1 MTLKISIFEN
11 CFYKNFFFKEKIRK
25 NFCCAYFPFSLS
37 PLQHSAVASFLL
49 AVTKPTSNKRGGISQ
64 DEKEDASE
72 LITDDDTTSYVKVD
86 EIYDDDNLKFN
97 RTNLTTLLRYITGNE
112 NAGVNDE
119 TMASIS
125 TMAENA
131 TTSADIREK
140 VVGGKTSS
148 QDVIVTL
155 GGLDWQ
161 VVYLSKD
168 NSGNSIL
175 TLWLSSSRQEKFLEY
190 SRTEGTLYGFLN
202 GSLYSDWSDDFYS
215 TSAGVKYPSNMYG
228 TSYIRAV
235 TLNNGGT
242 YATSTSASAT
252 AEQNES
258 SVFAKFTMD
267 GVEGSLTSFLVTPND
282 VSWQLLQSSPE
293 NNPSLSNLYPNDSI
307 NDPGI
312 LEGDYYSGFN
322 YHSKEGYSAWAND
335 YIWLPSLAE
344 TGYNSSNLGLWK
356 TSQTQRQNISFSTSS
371 ITPGVGSDNSTS
383 RTSVYNYSWLRS
395 GHCNYAPTAGTLN
408 PSGIGYNNYYVNL
421 SYAVRPALHL
431 NLNEVFNNTSDHL
444 DVSTITLD
452 SQNGSENTYI
462 YQRYGVG
469 FYSDS
474 ETMEMITSI
483 ETPTLTGYKFLGYY
497 TSLNGQGTK
506 IIDENGNF
514 LVSNTYFHDHFTLF
528 ADWELGTYTISLNYQ
543 NGYSEIAKIYEK
555 YNTGFY
561 SNDAT
566 TNLITQVS
574 LPTRDGHIFKGYYT
588 GENGEGVMIID
599 ESGVIVAEPTFTASD
614 TEIFAYWKP
623 NVPAYYDEE
632 GDYWYIE
639 YGKMPQERV
648 ENSTI
653 ITFLEN
659 DDPLDESD
667 GVTTSPYSYF
677 FAGLML
683 SAKIYD
689 GEEYAYAF
697 GNWYRVLPVR
707 WRIEYN
713 SNNVSNNFNNNGAL
727 AVMESVVYVGKYSVA
742 SLSVGEGYISAN
754 SEYSFADDYL
764 HNFTLENKNFLENYT
779 FDAEKFSATSRI
791 EKESFENEIALA
803 SEEEILSTCGDF
815 TCEFSDL
822 VSDFLNM
829 FGDGKYYFVRDLGSN
844 LNTIECK
851 TSGGVGGIGQRP
863 TSLLGMRLTI
873 KVSEYVC
880 V

>member
-1 MTLKISIFEN
+1 M
-11 CFYKNFFFKEKIRK
+11 
-25 NFCCAYFPFSLS
+25 
-37 PLQHSAVASFLL
+37 
-49 AVTKPTSNKRGGISQ
+49 
-64 DEKEDASE
+64 
-72 LITDDDTTSYVKVD
+72 D
-86 EIYDDDNLKFN
+86 EIYDDNSLKFN

-140 VVGGKTSS
+140 VLTNTEIPKSNG
-148 QDVIVTL
+148 QDVIVIL

-168 NSGNSIL
+168 NQGNNIL
-175 TLWLSSSRQEKFLEY
+175 TLWLSSSYQEKFLEY

-215 TSAGVKYPSNMYG
+215 TSTGVNYPSNMYG

-235 TLNNGGT
+235 TLNNGGI
-242 YATSTSASAT
+242 YATSTSASTT
-252 AEQNES
+252 AEQNEN

-267 GVEGSLTSFLVTPND
+267 EVEESLTSFLVTPND

-293 NNPSLSNLYPNDSI
+293 NNPSLSSSLLPNDSI
-307 NDPGI
+307 NDPTGV

-322 YHSKEGYSAWAND
+322 YHSIEDYSAWAND

-344 TGYNSSNLGLWK
+344 TGYDSSNLGLWK
-356 TSQTQRQNISFSTSS
+356 TSQTQRQNISSSTSS
-371 ITPGVGSDNSTS
+371 ITPGVGSDNSDCGTY
-383 RTSVYNYSWLRS
+383 VINYSWLRS
-395 GHCNYAPTAGTLN
+395 GYSNFANSAFILY
-408 PSGIGYNNYYVNL
+408 PSGSKFNVSNVSA

-431 NLNEVFNNTSDHL
+431 NLNEVFNNTSGYL

-452 SQNGSENTYI
+452 SQNESENTYI

-574 LPTRDGHIFKGYYT
+574 LPTRVGHIFKGYYT

-599 ESGVIVAEPTFTASD
+599 ESGVIVAEPTFTVSD

-659 DDPLDESD
+659 DDTLDDTD
-667 GVTTSPYSYF
+667 GVTNSPYSYF

-779 FDAEKFSATSRI
+779 FNAEKFSATSRI
-791 EKESFENEIALA
+791 EKETFENEIALA

-815 TCEFSDL
+815 ACEFSDL